1 MKNIILYSTL
11 AFAFIACSSVEK
23 KQNGA
28 SFITCSII
36 DIQEYEYVF
45 TFKALNQK
53 KDTVFVLSLKENYY
67 NKNNYTKPKMEFLEQ
82 IKLNNKYLFNVIPK
96 KPSVSSM
103 EQLGAF
109 IIIEK
114 DTLYKSSNYKQIPPT
129 FISLNTIGKYY
140 SNK

>member
-1 MKNIILYSTL
+1 MKSIILYSTL
-11 AFAFIACSSVEK
+11 IFAFIACSSVEK
-23 KQNGA
+23 KQNNK

-36 DIQEYEYVF
+36 DIQEYEYAF
-45 TFKALNQK
+45 KFKALNQK

-67 NKNNYTKPKMEFLEQ
+67 NKNNYTKPKMESAEE
-82 IKLNNKYLFNVIPK
+82 IKINNEYVFNVISK

-140 SNK
+140 SYK